1 MSGNSQTANYGGRQ
15 PDNTQ
20 NIKQF
25 TTTTS
30 GIVDWVYKKLPNTNV
45 QVITPSNQSKTVM
58 IPKDLLVL
66 GSINNPSDINLKNNI
81 EQLDNN
87 NNFNKLNPVSFKYK
101 NDSQQ
106 KKHFGLIAQELE
118 TIYPELVSNNT
129 GFKSVN
135 YIELIPIIL
144 SQMKCMQQ
152 EIDKLKEE
160 LNERKKE
167 DLNEIKKEDLNEI
180 K

>member
-1 MSGNSQTANYGGRQ
+1 MSGNSQTANYSGRQ

-25 TTTTS
+25 TTTDV
-30 GIVDWVYKKLPNTNV
+30 GIANWIYKKLLNSNTS
-45 QVITPSNQSKTVM
+45 VITPSNQNKTVL

-81 EQLDNN
+81 QQIDN
-87 NNFNKLNPVSFKYK
+87 NNFNKLNPVSFQYK
-101 NDSQQ
+101 NDIQQ

-160 LNERKKE
+160 LNQNKE
-167 DLNEIKKEDLNEI
+167 GIIKSK
-180 K
+180 

>member
-1 MSGNSQTANYGGRQ
+1 MSGNSQTANYSGRQ

-25 TTTTS
+25 TTTDV
-30 GIVDWVYKKLPNTNV
+30 GIANWIYKKLSNSNTS
-45 QVITPSNQSKTVM
+45 VITPSNQNKTVL

-81 EQLDNN
+81 EQIDN
-87 NNFNKLNPVSFKYK
+87 NNFNKLNPVSFEYK
-101 NDSQQ
+101 NDIQQ

-118 TIYPELVSNNT
+118 AIYPELVSNNT

-144 SQMKCMQQ
+144 SQMKYMQQ

-160 LNERKKE
+160 LNQNKE
-167 DLNEIKKEDLNEI
+167 GIIKSE
-180 K
+180 

>member
-1 MSGNSQTANYGGRQ
+1 MSGIFSQTSNYGGRQ

-25 TTTTS
+25 VESPGYGTAT
-30 GIVDWVYKKLPNTNV
+30 WVYKKLPNSNIT
-45 QVITPSNQSKTVM
+45 VITPSNQNKTVL

-81 EQLDNN
+81 EQIDN
-87 NNFNKLNPVSFKYK
+87 NNFNKLNPVSFEYK
-101 NDSQQ
+101 NDIQQ

-160 LNERKKE
+160 LNQNKE
-167 DLNEIKKEDLNEI
+167 GRIKSK
-180 K
+180 

>member
-1 MSGNSQTANYGGRQ
+1 MSDNSQTANYGGRQ

-20 NIKQF
+20 NIKTF
-25 TTTTS
+25 NIYDVGTAT
-30 GIVDWVYKKLPNTNV
+30 WVYKKLSNSNTS
-45 QVITPSNQSKTVM
+45 VITPSNQNKTVM

-81 EQLDNN
+81 EKIDNSQ
-87 NNFNKLNPVSFKYK
+87 FEKLNPVSFQYK
-101 NDSQQ
+101 NDIQQ

-118 TIYPELVSNNT
+118 TIYPELVTNNT

-135 YIELIPIIL
+135 YVELIPIIL
-144 SQMKCMQQ
+144 SQMKRMQQ

-160 LNERKKE
+160 LNE
-167 DLNEIKKEDLNEI
+167 IKKVE
-180 K
+180 

>member
-1 MSGNSQTANYGGRQ
+1 MSGNSQTANYSGRQ

-25 TTTTS
+25 TTTDV
-30 GIVDWVYKKLPNTNV
+30 GIANWIYKKLSNSNTS
-45 QVITPSNQSKTVM
+45 VITPSNQNKTVL

-81 EQLDNN
+81 QQIDN
-87 NNFNKLNPVSFKYK
+87 NNFNKLNPVSFEYK
-101 NDSQQ
+101 NDIQQ

-118 TIYPELVSNNT
+118 AIYPELVSNNT

-144 SQMKCMQQ
+144 SQMKYMQQ

-160 LNERKKE
+160 LNQNKE
-167 DLNEIKKEDLNEI
+167 GIIKSE
-180 K
+180 

>member
-1 MSGNSQTANYGGRQ
+1 MSDNSQTANYGGRQ

-20 NIKQF
+20 NIKTF
-25 TTTTS
+25 NIYDVGTAT
-30 GIVDWVYKKLPNTNV
+30 WVYKKLSNSNTS
-45 QVITPSNQSKTVM
+45 VITPSNQNKTVM

-81 EQLDNN
+81 EKIDNSQ
-87 NNFNKLNPVSFKYK
+87 FEKLNPVSFQYK
-101 NDSQQ
+101 NDIQQ

-118 TIYPELVSNNT
+118 TIYPELVTNNT

-135 YIELIPIIL
+135 YVELIPIIL
-144 SQMKCMQQ
+144 SQMKHMQQ

-160 LNERKKE
+160 LNE
-167 DLNEIKKEDLNEI
+167 IKKVE
-180 K
+180 

>member
-1 MSGNSQTANYGGRQ
+1 MSQTANYGGRQ

-25 TTTTS
+25 TTTAT
-30 GIVDWVYKKLPNTNV
+30 GLVDWIYKKLLNTNT
-45 QVITPSNQSKTVM
+45 QVITPADQNKTVM

-66 GSINNPSDINLKNNI
+66 GSIINPSDINLKNNI
-81 EQLDNN
+81 EKIDNSI
-87 NNFNKLNPVSFKYK
+87 FNKLNPISFKYK
-101 NDSQQ
+101 NDIQQ

-160 LNERKKE
+160 LNKSA
-167 DLNEIKKEDLNEI
+167 
-180 K
+180 

>member
-1 MSGNSQTANYGGRQ
+1 MSGLFSSTPNYSGRQ
-15 PDNTQ
+15 GDNVQ

-25 TTTTS
+25 VESPGYGTATW
-30 GIVDWVYKKLPNTNV
+30 IYKNV
-45 QVITPSNQSKTVM
+45 SNYNVSVITPSDQNKTVF

-81 EQLDNN
+81 EKLHDNN
-87 NNFNKLNPVSFKYK
+87 FEKLNPVTFEYK
-101 NDSQQ
+101 NDIQQ

-118 TIYPELVSNNT
+118 TIYPELVSNNS
-129 GFKSVN
+129 GYKCVN

-144 SQMKCMQQ
+144 SQMKRMQQ

-160 LNERKKE
+160 LNE
-167 DLNEIKKEDLNEI
+167 IKKG
-180 K
+180 

>member
-1 MSGNSQTANYGGRQ
+1 
-15 PDNTQ
+15 
-20 NIKQF
+20 
-25 TTTTS
+25 
-30 GIVDWVYKKLPNTNV
+30 
-45 QVITPSNQSKTVM
+45 M

-81 EQLDNN
+81 EKIDNSQ
-87 NNFNKLNPVSFKYK
+87 FEKLNPVSFQYK
-101 NDSQQ
+101 NDIQQ

-160 LNERKKE
+160 LNELKKVE
-167 DLNEIKKEDLNEI
+167 
-180 K
+180 

>member
-25 TTTTS
+25 TTTPY
-30 GIVDWVYKKLPNTNV
+30 GIIDWVYKKISNTNV
-45 QVITPSNQSKTVM
+45 QVITPSVQTKTVM
-58 IPKDLLVL
+58 IPQDLLVL
-66 GSINNPSDINLKNNI
+66 GSINNPSDINLKKNI
-81 EQLDNN
+81 QQIDNN
-87 NNFNKLNPVSFKYK
+87 NTFNKLNPVSFQYK
-101 NDSQQ
+101 NDIQQ

-118 TIYPELVSNNT
+118 NIYPELVSNNT

-144 SQMKCMQQ
+144 SQMKCMQH

-160 LNERKKE
+160 LNETKNEK
-167 DLNEIKKEDLNEI
+167 LNKSA
-180 K
+180 

>member
-1 MSGNSQTANYGGRQ
+1 MSGIYSQTPNYSGRQ
-15 PDNTQ
+15 GDNVQ

-25 TTTTS
+25 VTS
-30 GIVDWVYKKLPNTNV
+30 DVGVADWIYKKLSNSNTT
-45 QVITPSNQSKTVM
+45 VITPSNQNKTVM

-81 EQLDNN
+81 EKIDNSQ
-87 NNFNKLNPVSFKYK
+87 FEKLNPVSFNYK
-101 NDSQQ
+101 NDIQQ
-106 KKHFGLIAQELE
+106 KKHYGLIAQELE

-135 YIELIPIIL
+135 YIELLPIIL

-160 LNERKKE
+160 LNE
-167 DLNEIKKEDLNEI
+167 IKKVELN
-180 K
+180 KSA